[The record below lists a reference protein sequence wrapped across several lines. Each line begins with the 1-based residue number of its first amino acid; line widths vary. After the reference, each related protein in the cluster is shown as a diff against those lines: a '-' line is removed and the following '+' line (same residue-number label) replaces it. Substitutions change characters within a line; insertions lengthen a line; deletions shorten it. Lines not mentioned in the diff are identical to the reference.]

1 LAYLFKKDF
10 DAAKEEIKKAKA
22 QKGF

>member
-10 DAAKEEIKKAKA
+10 ETAKEEIKKAKA

>member
-10 DAAKEEIKKAKA
+10 EAAKEEIKKAKA